1 MELTMKRWI
10 IFVLLAI
17 FLSIP
22 AVLGAAD
29 DQLDTGR
36 GTFLDFPFF
45 KIPIG
50 SNPDS
55 KAAKEEKK
63 EAEAR
68 NDETKEKEKQDKKV
82 DDAIRKAWE
91 ER

>member
-1 MELTMKRWI
+1 MELTMKRWSI
-10 IFVLLAI
+10 SILLAI

-45 KIPIG
+45 KLPIG
-50 SNPDS
+50 SNPE
-55 KAAKEEKK
+55 AEAGREKK
-63 EAEAR
+63 EQGEAR
-68 NDETKEKEKQDKKV
+68 NDATREKEKQDKKI